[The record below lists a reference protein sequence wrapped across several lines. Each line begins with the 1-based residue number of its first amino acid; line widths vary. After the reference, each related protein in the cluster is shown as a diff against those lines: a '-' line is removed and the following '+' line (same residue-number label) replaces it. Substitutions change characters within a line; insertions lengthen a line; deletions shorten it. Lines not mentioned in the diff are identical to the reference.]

1 MVSDSWE
8 MSPNFQGDAVIS
20 QDQCGT
26 IMEGQISVVS
36 TLSMIL

>member
-8 MSPNFQGDAVIS
+8 TAQILQGDAVIC

-26 IMEGQISVVS
+26 KMEVQISVVS
-36 TLSMIL
+36 HIHMRF